1 VTLHRS
7 PSRRL
12 APGAADVDRA
22 VAAAQGLR
30 GLVEAHVT
38 PERVERYLRALC
50 VAPAP
55 SSVASLCR
63 SPVLE
68 RLWAEDGAFEGT
80 PAHFDPDLLGT
91 GNAALIT
98 GAGDGVP
105 PLWFVAHLDT
115 ISYLVRPAEGGRYP
129 LVPFCYHLTESGE
142 RPAEALRY
150 DPGARRMTVVARGT
164 LLSLDGQPLF
174 VPEDGPPLRPGD
186 RVVPVAPVTVAAD
199 GTVTGHLD
207 NAGGVAALA
216 VAAPV
221 LARAGIAALFAFPD
235 EEEGPGASGNQS
247 IGRGMSRLTARLDAP
262 DLAVVVDVQQ
272 AASPD
277 LPPGTPGRP
286 GAGAVLSEFSSL
298 ARGAVTPP
306 PLYAAARALFDRLEG
321 DGARVGEP
329 GNAYTSRSDDVSLM
343 LRTQSILLLGFP
355 GTDRHFDRA
364 VPSANLGDIVALAK
378 AVVYVSALG
387 AMMAGGGDD

>member
-1 VTLHRS
+1 MMSFRP

-12 APGAADVDRA
+12 APGNADVDHA
-22 VAAAQGLR
+22 IAAAQGLR
-30 GLVEAHVT
+30 GLVDAHVT
-38 PERVERYLRALC
+38 RERVARYLRALC
-50 VAPAP
+50 GASAP

-68 RLWAEDGAFEGT
+68 RLWAEDGAFDGV
-80 PAHFDPDLLGT
+80 PARFDPDVLGT
-91 GNAALIT
+91 GNAALVT
-98 GAGDGVP
+98 GAEGGVP

-115 ISYLVRPAEGGRYP
+115 ISYLVRPAEDGRHP

-150 DPGARRMTVVARGT
+150 DPSEQRMVAVARGT
-164 LLSLDGQPLF
+164 LVSLDGQPSF
-174 VPEDGPPLRPGD
+174 VPGDGLPLRPGD
-186 RVVPVAPVTVAAD
+186 RVVPVAPFDIAAD

-262 DLAVVVDVQQ
+262 DLAVIVDVQQ
-272 AASPD
+272 AASPG
-277 LPPGTPGRP
+277 LASGTPGRL
-286 GAGAVLSEFSSL
+286 GSGAVLSEFSSL
-298 ARGAVTPP
+298 ARGSVTPP
-306 PLYAAARALFDRLEG
+306 PLYAAARSFFDKLAP
-321 DGARVGEP
+321 DGVRVGEP
-329 GNAYTSRSDDVSLM
+329 SNAYTSRSDDVSVM

-355 GTDRHFDRA
+355 GADRHFDRA
-364 VPSANLGDIVALAK
+364 FPTAHIDDVVALAK
-378 AVVYVSALG
+378 ALVYVSALG
-387 AMMAGGGDD
+387 AMMRGSARA